1 MWFLLIFR
9 GSEQVCITKCGIL
22 EFPLHGGSY
31 SPPKHELDLGNI
43 LLLAKAS
50 AASVAFFF
58 SIFYSIAIA
67 LKITSAEGYRFMGN
81 GSTR

>member
-1 MWFLLIFR
+1 MIHSSWRGVECGEKSSALFMWFLLIFR

-58 SIFYSIAIA
+58 LPFI
-67 LKITSAEGYRFMGN
+67 LLP
-81 GSTR
+81 